1 MKKNLKKLFQNPK
14 GLQKLDTKH
23 VSLALKEDFQKNK
36 TFDFFFQKK
45 GLRRSKIVAETKKA

>member
-36 TFDFFFQKK
+36 TFDFFFKK
-45 GLRRSKIVAETKKA
+45 RD